1 MARHQIDSYTCLHPI
16 TQMDGTMTAAMP
28 CDLPDNKSVTLGSLL
43 DRAARLFPDHEAL
56 VSQGQR
62 IDYRTLHRRVESFAQ
77 GLLGLG
83 IRHGD
88 HVVLWMPNWIEWNI
102 AFHAIAKI
110 GAVVVTCNTR
120 YKAIELEYLL
130 RNSDARA
137 LIMPAR
143 FDAAQVDFLALL
155 REAMPGLVVGAN
167 EGRPAGKLEHLILLD
182 DELPCDLGIA
192 VHGFA
197 GLEKTGTTAHA
208 DPDAAPNTVTVQPDD
223 VVLMIYTSGTT
234 GAPKGC
240 MLSHRTVFI
249 RAEQRTRMFPWQ
261 PAERMLVTMPYF
273 HIAGILG
280 PIVGS
285 TLKGTTQVV
294 IDKFDPRVALGLI
307 EQEKITFMSGVPT
320 MFIGMLSQPDFN
332 SFDIRS
338 LRTITLGSADIPPQ
352 LMRQLIDPKVGLGLQ
367 ALVMYGQT
375 ETGGSTH
382 CSKLDDPIEL
392 LVGTSGVPVEGI
404 EDRIVNA
411 ETGEDC
417 PAGTAGEIWVR
428 GEGMMTGFY
437 GMPEATAAKTVDGWL
452 RTGDVGIK
460 DDSGHLKITGRLSDV
475 ILVGGFN
482 TYPAE
487 IEHLLHQHP
496 DIAEAAVVGVPDPVM
511 GQAVM
516 AFVVPR
522 HDRLQA
528 AEVRSFL
535 NGRIAN
541 YKVPRY
547 VKVVDAL
554 PQTASGKVQKF
565 RLLEALQDET
575 LADYRIA

>member
-1 MARHQIDSYTCLHPI
+1 
-16 TQMDGTMTAAMP
+16 MTAHE
-28 CDLPDNKSVTLGSLL
+28 LPDKNNVTLGKLL
-43 DRAARLFPDHEAL
+43 DRAAALFPNHEAL
-56 VSQGQR
+56 VAQGQR
-62 IDYRTLHRRVESFAQ
+62 LDFRTLHQRVDAFAK
-77 GLLGLG
+77 GLLGIG
-83 IRHGD
+83 IRPGD
-88 HVVLWMPNWIEWNI
+88 HVVIWMPNWIEWNI

-110 GAVVVTCNTR
+110 GAVAVTCNTR

-130 RNSDARA
+130 RNSDAKA
-137 LIMPAR
+137 LIMPSR
-143 FDAAQVDFLALL
+143 FEAAQVDFLSLL
-155 REAMPGLVVGAN
+155 RAAMPDLF
-167 EGRPAGKLEHLILLD
+167 AGCKDERQGEKLEHLIMLD
-182 DELPCDLGIA
+182 DALPEDLRIP
-192 VHGFA
+192 VHAFSALENSGA
-197 GLEKTGTTAHA
+197 GSVHDLA
-208 DPDAAPNTVTVQPDD
+208 TVTVHPDD

-240 MLSHRTVFI
+240 MLSHRTVFV

-285 TLKGTTQVV
+285 TLKGTAQVV
-294 IDKFDPRVALGLI
+294 VDKFDARVALRLI
-307 EQEKITFMSGVPT
+307 EEEKITFMSGVPT
-320 MFIGMLSQPDFN
+320 MFIGMLSQPDFK

-352 LMRQLIDPKVGLGLQ
+352 LMRQLVDPQEGLGLQ

-382 CSKLDDPIEL
+382 CSRLDDPIDL
-392 LVGTSGVPVEGI
+392 LVGTSGVPVPGV
-404 EDRIVNA
+404 EDRIVDVK
-411 ETGEDC
+411 TGKDC

-428 GEGMMTGFY
+428 GEGMMSGFH
-437 GMPEATAAKTVDGWL
+437 GMPEATASKYVDGWL
-452 RTGDVGIK
+452 RTGDIGIK
-460 DDSGHLKITGRLSDV
+460 DETGHLKITGRLSDV

-496 DIAEAAVVGVPDPVM
+496 GIAEAAVLGVPDPVM

-516 AFVVPR
+516 AVVVPR
-522 HDRLQA
+522 NGNLQP
-528 AEVRSFL
+528 AEVRGFL
-535 NGRIAN
+535 DGRIAN
-541 YKVPRY
+541 FKVPRY
-547 VKVVDAL
+547 VKLVTEL

-565 RLLEALQDET
+565 RLLEQLQQEALES
-575 LADYRIA
+575 YRIA